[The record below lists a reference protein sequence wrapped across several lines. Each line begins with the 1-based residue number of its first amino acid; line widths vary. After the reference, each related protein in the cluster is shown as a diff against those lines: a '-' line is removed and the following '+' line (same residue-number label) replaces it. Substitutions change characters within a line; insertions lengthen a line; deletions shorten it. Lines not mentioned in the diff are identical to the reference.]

1 MNWFEER
8 QILKQVH
15 SCINIAQEK
24 HFYKKNVLVI
34 SRFEKVKFRQNQ
46 VSSTEKGGEMSAT
59 CNLFPPATWGPLAFL
74 PINPLNG
81 IRKGG
86 SLEGD

>member
-1 MNWFEER
+1 MYWLS
-8 QILKQVH
+8 QGLK
-15 SCINIAQEK
+15 K
-24 HFYKKNVLVI
+24 L
-34 SRFEKVKFRQNQ
+34 
-46 VSSTEKGGEMSAT
+46 SSGRTRCPQQRRGGEMSAT